1 MKCNIKILKSFPKY
15 KSKKISHLIQLN
27 KIIASSIFTIFLFL
41 SINAQT
47 NPVVNKMNKSSI
59 IGFKSFK
66 PNSFL
71 KDGSWNKIGVTKDG
85 VYKIDYNFL
94 NESVKINP
102 STVRFDQF
110 GIFGQ
115 AMGILPEFNGDP
127 RTDDIVEIPIKIIDN
142 NNNNIWDNTDYILF
156 YAKGPHTW
164 SYDQVADKFSHTF
177 NIYTEVASYFI
188 STDRGSGY
196 ETPLETSPST
206 SSTTITDFDERVF
219 FEEDINN
226 LIYTE
231 LSGGAGSGRNW
242 YGTKLNNLNPSQEIS
257 FTIPDLISAE
267 SIKIEASFAG
277 GPVTSNTN
285 FTVKNN
291 GSSLFTK
298 FVNAGIGGSYP
309 PMASLGTYNGLL
321 NIPNGNIK
329 LEITFSSSNAQASGW
344 LDFIEITAKRQL
356 KLNGAYTSFRSTQSL
371 SNSIS
376 KFSLSNSNSNTEIW
390 DITTPSE
397 IKRVQASL
405 TGSNLVFT
413 RESTTLKEFVAV
425 NVNGSGFEIPTFIEK
440 VSNQNLHHLAS
451 VDYIIIT
458 TPDFKAPAEKLANFH
473 RTNSGLTVSV
483 VMLNEIYNEFSSG
496 QQDLTAMRDFLKMFY
511 DKNLAEDEK
520 LKYVLLL
527 GDGSFDFKDRITD
540 NQNII
545 PTFESYSSLTTTA
558 SFCTDDYIGFL
569 DDDEGLD
576 MSSNTDANLDLAIGR
591 IPVNTEESA
600 YDVIDKIIYYKT
612 NKSKNAWKNEIT
624 FVVDD
629 EDGNLHFRD
638 AEEVINTA
646 AIENKDYYNFD
657 KIYLDAYNQEN
668 AAGGD
673 RYPDVVDGILR
684 KLFTGTFFVDYTGHG
699 GPTNWAQERVFNIQ
713 DIRNLENK
721 DKLPLF
727 MTATCD
733 FSPFDDPTIVSA
745 GESLLLNP
753 NGGAIAMLS
762 TTRLV
767 YSNSNKQMNK
777 AVMNY
782 LFQKVNGRMPTTGEI
797 LQQAKN
803 EASSNANNRKFVLL
817 GDPALTLEYPKY
829 EVVTT
834 KINDN
839 SILNTDTL
847 RALSK
852 VSFEGGIMNDDGSL
866 ITDFNGIVFAKVF
879 DKEATYT
886 TKGNDGDNPEDYKLR
901 NNVIFQGKSSVIN
914 GKFKF
919 EFIVPKDINY
929 SFGNG
934 KITYYAEQTN
944 NSTIDAHGYNYN
956 FIVGGTE
963 PNIVPDDK
971 GPIVEVYMNDS
982 SFAFGG
988 LTDENPVLLV
998 RLKDESGINTIGN
1011 GVGHDIVAVLDE
1023 NTQNQYLLNDFYE
1036 AALDD
1041 FTQGDV
1047 SYLLNNMADGLHQIK
1062 VKAWDV
1068 HNNPGEGYT
1077 EFIVASSAD
1086 LSLKHVLNYPNPF
1099 TSKTSFI
1106 FEHNHPGDNLD
1117 VSIQIYTVSG
1127 KIVKTIRQQVQS
1139 EGFRIDPDQITW
1151 NGQDDYGDNIGRG
1164 VYLYKVNVRTSSG
1177 YNAYKFE
1184 KLVIL
1189 K

>member
-1 MKCNIKILKSFPKY
+1 MIPI
-15 KSKKISHLIQLN
+15 KKIITSL
-27 KIIASSIFTIFLFL
+27 IFTL
-41 SINAQT
+41 SLVLGAFAQT
-47 NPVVNKMNKSSI
+47 GTSFNKATKSSI

-71 KDGSWNKIGVTKDG
+71 KDGTWNKIGVTKSG
-85 VYKIDYNFL
+85 IFKIDYTFL
-94 NESVKINP
+94 NDEVKINP
-102 STVRFDQF
+102 SSIRFDKF
-110 GIFGQ
+110 GVFGQ
-115 AMGILPEFNGDP
+115 AMGILPEYNGTP
-127 RTDDIVEIPIKIIDN
+127 RTDDVVEIPIKIIDN
-142 NNNNIWDNTDYILF
+142 NGNNIWDSNDYILF
-156 YAKGPHTW
+156 YAQGPHTW
-164 SYDQVADKFSHTF
+164 SYNQTSNEFNHTF

-188 STDRGSGY
+188 STDRGSGLAL
-196 ETPLETSPST
+196 PLETSPST
-206 SSTTITDFDERVF
+206 SSSTITSFDERLF

-231 LSGGAGSGRNW
+231 LSGGAGSGRVW
-242 YGTKLNNLNPSQEIS
+242 YGKQLNNINPSQEIS
-257 FTIPDLISAE
+257 FNIPDLINSE
-267 SIKIEASFAG
+267 SVKITANFAG

-285 FTVKNN
+285 FTIKNN
-291 GSSLFTK
+291 GASLFSK
-298 FVNAGIGGSYP
+298 FISGVSGGTYP
-309 PMASLGTYNGLL
+309 PMAKEETYSGSLNL
-321 NIPNGNIK
+321 PNGNIN
-329 LEITFSSSNAQASGW
+329 LEVTFSSSNPQAKGW
-344 LDFIEITAKRQL
+344 VDYIEIVAKRQL
-356 KLNGAYTSFRSTQSL
+356 KLNGAFTAFRSTQSL
-371 SNSIS
+371 SNALS
-376 KFSLSNSNSNTEIW
+376 KYSVANCNGNSEIW
-390 DITTPSE
+390 DISKPSE
-397 IKRVQASL
+397 IKRIQSTL
-405 TGSNLVFT
+405 TGANLVFV
-413 RESTTLKEFVAV
+413 RESSTLKEFVVVDV
-425 NVNGSGFEIPTFIEK
+425 NNTNFETPSFIEK
-440 VSNQNLHHLAS
+440 VANQNLHRLES

-458 TPDFKAPAEKLANFH
+458 VPKFKAAAEKLANYH
-473 RTNSGLTVSV
+473 KKNSGLTVSV
-483 VMLNEIYNEFSSG
+483 IMLNQIYNEFSSG
-496 QQDLTAMRDFLKMFY
+496 QQDLTAIRDFLKMFY
-511 DKNLAEDEK
+511 DKNLPDDEK
-520 LKYVLLL
+520 LKYVLLM
-527 GDGSFDFKDRITD
+527 GDGSFDYKDRIED

-545 PTFESYSSLTTTA
+545 PTFESYSSLTTLY

-569 DDDEGLD
+569 DDDEGLN
-576 MSSNTDANLDLAIGR
+576 MASNTTANLDLAIGR
-591 IPVNTEESA
+591 IPVNTEEEA
-600 YDVIDKIIYYKT
+600 YDVVDKIIYYKT

-624 FVVDD
+624 FVADD
-629 EDGNLHFRD
+629 EDNNLHFDD
-638 AEEVINTA
+638 AEDVINLA
-646 AIENKDYYNFD
+646 EIEKKDYYNFD
-657 KIYLDAYNQEN
+657 KIYLDAYKQVN

-673 RYPDVVDGILR
+673 RYPDVVDAILR

-699 GPTNWAQERVFNIQ
+699 GPSNWAQERVFNIK
-713 DIRNLENK
+713 DIRNLKNK

-745 GESLLLNP
+745 GENLLLNP
-753 NGGAIAMLS
+753 DGGAIAMLS

-767 YSNSNKQMNK
+767 FSHSNKQMNL
-777 AVMNY
+777 AVMNH
-782 LFQKVNGRMPTTGEI
+782 LFQKVNGRMPTVGEV

-803 EASSNANNRKFVLL
+803 EASSNDNNRKFVLL
-817 GDPALTLEYPKY
+817 GDPALTLEYPRY

-834 KINDN
+834 KINNN
-839 SILNTDTL
+839 SILNLDTL
-847 RALSK
+847 KALSK
-852 VSFEGGIMNDDGSL
+852 VSFEGGIMDDNGSL
-866 ITDFNGIVFAKVF
+866 MTDFNGVVFAKVF

-886 TKGNDGDNPEDYKLR
+886 TKGNDSGPGGSTPEDYKLR
-901 NNVIFQGKSSVIN
+901 NNVIFQGKSSVVN

-929 SFGNG
+929 SFGKG
-934 KITYYAEQTN
+934 KITYYAEQSN
-944 NSTIDAHGYNYN
+944 NAAIDAHGYNYN

-998 RLKDESGINTIGN
+998 RLRDESGINTIGN
-1011 GVGHDIVAVLDE
+1011 GVGHDIVGVLDE

-1047 SYLLNNMADGLHQIK
+1047 SYLLNNIADGTHQIK

-1077 EFIVASSAD
+1077 EFVVASSAD

-1117 VSIQIYTVSG
+1117 VTIQIYTVSG
-1127 KIVKTIRQQVQS
+1127 KIVKTIRQEVQS

>member
-1 MKCNIKILKSFPKY
+1 MPI
-15 KSKKISHLIQLN
+15 KKIS
-27 KIIASSIFTIFLFL
+27 ASFIFAIFLFF
-41 SINAQT
+41 SVIAQT
-47 NPVVNKMNKSSI
+47 NPLFTKMNKNSI
-59 IGFKSFK
+59 TGFKSFK

-71 KDGSWNKIGVTKDG
+71 KDGSWNKIGITKDG
-85 VYKIDYNFL
+85 VHKIDFNFL
-94 NESVKINP
+94 NDEVKLNP
-102 STVRFDQF
+102 STIRFDQF
-110 GIFGQ
+110 GVFGQ
-115 AMGILPEFNGDP
+115 AMGILPEYNGSP

-142 NNNNIWDNTDYILF
+142 NSNNIWDNNDYILF
-156 YAKGPHTW
+156 YAQGPHTW
-164 SYDQVADKFSHTF
+164 SYDQAADKFSHTF
-177 NIYTEVASYFI
+177 NIYTEIANYFI
-188 STDRGSGY
+188 STDRGAGF
-196 ETPLETSPST
+196 ELPIETSPST
-206 SSTTITDFDERVF
+206 VNAPITNFDERVF

-231 LSGGAGSGRNW
+231 LSGGGGSGRNW
-242 YGTKLNNLNPSQEIS
+242 YGKQLNNINPTQEIS
-257 FTIPDLISAE
+257 FTIPDLISSE
-267 SIKIEASFAG
+267 SVKFEASFAG

-285 FTVKNN
+285 FSVKNN
-291 GSSLFTK
+291 GSALFSK
-298 FVNAGIGGSYP
+298 FINGTSSGNYP
-309 PMASLGTYNGLL
+309 PMAGLASYTGSVNL
-321 NIPNGNIK
+321 PSGNIN
-329 LEITFSSSNAQASGW
+329 LVVTFSSSNAQAKGW
-344 LDFIEITAKRQL
+344 VDFIEIVAKRQL
-356 KLNGAYTSFRSTQSL
+356 KLHGAYTPFRSTQSL
-371 SNSIS
+371 SNTIAKYSVA
-376 KFSLSNSNSNTEIW
+376 NSNGTTEIW

-397 IKRVQASL
+397 IKRIQATL
-405 TGSNLVFT
+405 TGSNLIFT
-413 RESTTLKEFVAV
+413 SESNSLKEFVAV
-425 NVNGSGFEIPTFIEK
+425 DVNNSNFEIPTFIEK
-440 VSNQNLHHLAS
+440 VANQNLHHLES
-451 VDYIIIT
+451 VDYVIIT
-458 TPDFKAPAEKLANFH
+458 TPTFKPAAEKLANFH
-473 RTNSGLTVSV
+473 RVNSGLTVSV
-483 VMLNEIYNEFSSG
+483 IMLSQIYNEFSSG
-496 QQDLTAMRDFLKMFY
+496 QQDLTAIRDFLKMFY
-511 DKNLAEDEK
+511 DRNLSADEK

-527 GDGSFDFKDRITD
+527 GDGSFDFKDRIID

-545 PTFESYSSLTTTA
+545 PTFESNSSLTTTA

-569 DDDEGLD
+569 DDDEGLS
-576 MSSNTDANLDLAIGR
+576 MSSNATANLDLAIGR
-591 IPVNTEESA
+591 IPVNTADEA
-600 YDVIDKIIYYKT
+600 IGVIDKIIYYKT
-612 NKSKNAWKNEIT
+612 NQSKNAWKNELT
-624 FVVDD
+624 FVADD
-629 EDGNLHFRD
+629 QDNNLHFRD
-638 AEEVINTA
+638 VEEVINTA

-657 KIYLDAYNQEN
+657 KIYLDAYKQEN

-673 RYPDVVDGILR
+673 RYPDVVDGVLR

-713 DIRNLENK
+713 DIRKLENK

-733 FSPFDDPTIVSA
+733 FSPFDDPTIISA

-782 LFQKVNGRMPTTGEI
+782 LFQKVNGRMPTVGEI

-834 KINDN
+834 KINNN

-847 RALSK
+847 KALSK
-852 VSFEGGIMNDDGSL
+852 VSFEGGIMDDNGSL
-866 ITDFNGIVFAKVF
+866 MTNFNGVVFAKVF
-879 DKEATYT
+879 DKEATFS
-886 TKGNDGDNPEDYKLR
+886 TKGNDGDSQAENYQLR
-901 NNVIFQGKSSVIN
+901 NNVIFQGKSSVVS
-914 GKFKF
+914 GQFKF

-944 NSTIDAHGYNYN
+944 NTAIDAHGYNYN

-963 PNIVPDDK
+963 PNIVPDDR
-971 GPIVEVYMNDS
+971 GPIVEVFMNDS

-988 LTDENPVLLV
+988 LTDENPILLV

-1011 GVGHDIVAVLDE
+1011 GVGHDIVGVLDE
-1023 NTQNQYLLNDFYE
+1023 NSQNQYLLNDFYE

-1047 SYLLNNMADGLHQIK
+1047 SYLLNNITDGLHQIK

-1077 EFIVASSAD
+1077 EFVVASSAD

-1117 VSIQIYTVSG
+1117 VTIQIYTVSG

-1164 VYLYKVNVRTSSG
+1164 VYLYKVNVQTSSG